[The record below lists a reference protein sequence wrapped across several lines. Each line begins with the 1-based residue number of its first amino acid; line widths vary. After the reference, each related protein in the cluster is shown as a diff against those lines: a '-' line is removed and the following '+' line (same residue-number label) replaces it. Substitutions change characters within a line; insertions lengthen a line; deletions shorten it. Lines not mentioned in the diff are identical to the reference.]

1 MSDLAG
7 RLTGAAWIAVL
18 IAAGV
23 MAVIIGAVIWIFR
36 HAPFVI
42 G

>member
-1 MSDLAG
+1 MSDLAA
-7 RLTGAAWIAVL
+7 RLTGMAWIAMLV
-18 IAAGV
+18 AAGA

-36 HAPFVI
+36 HAPFMI

>member
-1 MSDLAG
+1 MSRDARKVIG
-7 RLTGAAWIAVL
+7 VL
-18 IAAGV
+18 VAAGA
-23 MAVIIGAVIWIFR
+23 MAAIIGAVIWIFR